1 MVGSSL
7 ILFVVLFGGVGAV
20 PAAAADANPSMVAD
34 AAAEANKADPREG
47 ENVLQRFLGAS
58 SRNVVRGVSM
68 FAHFAG
74 QLPKLNKSGEIR
86 AKRVVALDGHVEYIV
101 EGMERSGDKTVQ
113 KDLIGRFM
121 SAESEVKDHDPAK
134 IAITPENY
142 KFKYKGLQRKEHREV
157 HVYEVNPRKKR
168 VGLFKGEI
176 WVDPET
182 SLTVRE
188 SGRFVKSPSVFLK
201 KVDFTRDY
209 EIVDGFAVPK
219 AMQTTIHTRF
229 WGVALLAIRYSN
241 FEWTDKQAAQSAS
254 TASNAAPTP
263 GALHSNE

>member
-1 MVGSSL
+1 LS
-7 ILFVVLFGGVGAV
+7 GGA
-20 PAAAADANPSMVAD
+20 PAAALPVADLNASPAVEAGADAD
-34 AAAEANKADPREG
+34 AGKLDPREG
-47 ENVLQRFLGAS
+47 ESVLQRFLGAS

-68 FAHFAG
+68 LAHFAG
-74 QLPKLNKSGEIR
+74 QLPKLNKSGEIHVR
-86 AKRVVALDGHVEYIV
+86 RVVAMDGHVEYLV
-101 EGMERSGDKTVQ
+101 EGMQRSGDKTVQ

-121 SAESEVKDHDPAK
+121 AAESDVKEHDPAK
-134 IAITPENY
+134 IAITPQNY
-142 KFKYKGLQRKEHREV
+142 KFKYKGLQRKESREV

-176 WVDPET
+176 WVDPAT

-209 EIVDGFAVPK
+209 EIVDGVAVPQ

-229 WGVALLAIRYSN
+229 WGVALLAIRYSD
-241 FEWTDKQAAQSAS
+241 FEWSAKDRAVETTSAA
-254 TASNAAPTP
+254 NAAPP
-263 GALHSNE
+263 LPLHANE